1 MLSICSR
8 LRFKFSGQEEGHL
21 PTGIGGWC
29 EIPDDIYIVDGSSSS
44 NPSVE
49 KSVANLEGSNI
60 FGAKQ
65 SGICTKQL

>member
-1 MLSICSR
+1 M
-8 LRFKFSGQEEGHL
+8 
-21 PTGIGGWC
+21 GIGGWC

-65 SGICTKQL
+65 SGICTKQS